1 VPRNPGVRQRPT
13 GRPPLRRGDP
23 SVSVHLRVP
32 TSQYDAAYQRAARVG
47 VSVPEFLRRA
57 SWAALRP
64 RDDDGNEDQDD

>member
-1 VPRNPGVRQRPT
+1 MADRPT
-13 GRPPLRRGDP
+13 GRPPLQRGDP

-32 TSQYDAAYQRAARVG
+32 SSQYDAAYQRAKTVG

-64 RDDDGNEDQDD
+64 PDDDGDGDE